1 MNDEFQPD
9 EQPRDLLGDPVDQN
23 RESWGRPGFEKT
35 VEKQEL
41 VTALAAAGWRQ
52 GRIANHLGCDVK
64 TLRKHF
70 SLELTNAADAAEAE
84 AILAIH
90 KRMREGNVTAANR
103 VIAMAE
109 KGRAVPPPPKQID
122 APEGEA
128 AADGGKAQKLGKKE
142 QLAEAAKQP
151 SGRWSTLLN

>member
-1 MNDEFQPD
+1 MNDEFHPD
-9 EQPRDLLGDPVDQN
+9 EHPRDLLGDPVDQN
-23 RESWGRPGFEKT
+23 RESWGRPSFEKT
-35 VEKQEL
+35 IEKQEL
-41 VTALAAAGWRQ
+41 VTALAAAGWRPA
-52 GRIANHLGCDVK
+52 RIANHLGCDVK

-70 SLELTNAADAAEAE
+70 SLEMANAADAAEAE

-103 VIAMAE
+103 VIAMSE
-109 KGRAVPPPPKQID
+109 KGRAVPPPPKPVE
-122 APEGEA
+122 APESDG
-128 AADGGKAQKLGKKE
+128 AADAGKPQKLGKKE